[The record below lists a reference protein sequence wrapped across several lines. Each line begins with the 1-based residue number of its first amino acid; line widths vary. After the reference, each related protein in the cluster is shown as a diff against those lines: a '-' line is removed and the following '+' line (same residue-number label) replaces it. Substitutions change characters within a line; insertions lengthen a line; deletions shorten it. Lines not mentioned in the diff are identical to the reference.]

1 MTPCFPSGTREVE
14 ARGGSELKKLC
25 VTSVQP
31 YLPRSDPR
39 VLQPISQDLDRP
51 RTYFKGSQKV
61 EGWSEEAATYPGMN
75 QAPSGKVSTKAH
87 PSS

>member
-1 MTPCFPSGTREVE
+1 M
-14 ARGGSELKKLC
+14 
-25 VTSVQP
+25 QP

-51 RTYFKGSQKV
+51 LTYFKGNQKV

-75 QAPSGKVSTKAH
+75 QAPSGKVFTKAH
-87 PSS
+87 PSSWRATMRDFFYLILILIDFLNTEIL